1 MKNLALAIFIL
12 YLSAITCENNN
23 LREQSAAKT
32 NQNFMHFHNYAYVK
46 SAAVASRRSEGGY
59 MNTWICTKDG
69 KFYRY
74 GGFSGIVSGT
84 KPKTCTKMSINK
96 EGEIYVVNKDGGL
109 FLLKLIADNSYLWKQ
124 ILKKDII
131 DVSVGFN
138 NEVLV
143 VDKKGDIYYINKDKK
158 GDKFSKKNFKKGCKS
173 IAVTYEKE
181 QTAYIV
187 NKKGEV
193 YRATA
198 KKMTK
203 LYPAI
208 VVNDV
213 DVDSYNNLY
222 IASGAG
228 IFVKRPTNPFLAQIG
243 DGIAKQLDCDKQ
255 HCWII
260 GDDEYVYQSSQ
271 IKSN

>member
-23 LREQSAAKT
+23 LKEQSAAESH
-32 NQNFMHFHNYAYVK
+32 QNFIKFHNYAYVK
-46 SAAVASRRSEGGY
+46 SAAVAARRFRNSL
-59 MNTWICTKDG
+59 NSWICTKDG
-69 KFYRY
+69 RFFRY
-74 GGFSGIVSGT
+74 GGFSGIVNGT
-84 KPKTCTKMSINK
+84 KPKTCTRMAINN
-96 EGEIYVVNKDGGL
+96 EGEIYVVDKAGGL
-109 FLLKLIADNSYLWKQ
+109 YLLKFISSNSYLWKQ
-124 ILKKDII
+124 IEKKDIV

-158 GDKFSKKNFKKGCKS
+158 GGKFTKKNYSKGCKS
-173 IAVTYEKE
+173 IAVSYEKE
-181 QTAYIV
+181 QIAYIV
-187 NKKGEV
+187 NQKGEV

-203 LYPAI
+203 LYPSI

-222 IASGAG
+222 IASGLG
-228 IFVKRPTNPFLAQIG
+228 LYVKRPTNPFLAQIG
-243 DGIAKQLDCDKQ
+243 DGIAKQIDCDKGY
-255 HCWII
+255 CWIV
-260 GDDEYVYQSSQ
+260 GDDEYVYQSSRFNSQ
-271 IKSN
+271 

>member
-23 LREQSAAKT
+23 LREQSAAMT
-32 NQNFMHFHNYAYVK
+32 NQNFLRFYNYAYVK
-46 SAAVASRRSEGGY
+46 SSAVAAKRQRWRL
-59 MNTWICTKDG
+59 NTWICTKDG

-74 GGFSGIVSGT
+74 GGFKGIVNGT
-84 KPKTCTKMSINK
+84 KPKSCTKMAINQD
-96 EGEIYVVNKDGGL
+96 GEIYVVDKAGGL
-109 FLLKLIADNSYLWKQ
+109 FLLKIIADNSYLWKQ
-124 ILKKDII
+124 IEKKDIN
-131 DVSVGFN
+131 DVAVGFN

-158 GDKFSKKNFKKGCKS
+158 GSKFSSQNFKKGCKS
-173 IAVTYEKE
+173 IAVSYETE
-181 QTAYIV
+181 QLAYIV
-187 NKKGEV
+187 NKKGQL
-193 YRATA
+193 YKATK
-198 KKMTK
+198 KKMVK
-203 LYPAI
+203 LYPSI

-228 IFVKRPTNPFLAQIG
+228 IFVKRPTNPFIAHIG
-243 DGIAKQLDCDKQ
+243 DGIAKQIDCDRD

-260 GDDEYVYQSSQ
+260 GDDDYVYQSSR
-271 IKSN
+271 IKNN